1 MNNNQPEMFIPANGL
16 GQYREQVIDIEDTNG
31 RVRRCVQMTPI
42 EVGMAIS
49 TRVGN
54 FKWTGEQQRQVD
66 AAIMKVARTK
76 GLFTADDIWQEL
88 GATFPV
94 TKGLAGRL
102 NAAVRQN
109 IICNTGTVSHAKRGG
124 LHDHAQRLTVWA
136 AYGV

>member
-1 MNNNQPEMFIPANGL
+1 MTPQPELFTPTYGL
-16 GQYREQVIDIEDTNG
+16 GNYREQVIDIVDTNG
-31 RVRRCVQMTPI
+31 RVRRCVQLTPI

-66 AAIMKVARTK
+66 NAIATVAQRN
-76 GLFTADDIWQEL
+76 GLFTADDIWTEL
-88 GATFPV
+88 GPTFPV

-102 NAAVRQN
+102 NAAVKRQV
-109 IICNTGTVSHAKRGG
+109 IQNTGRVTQANRGG
-124 LHDHAQRLTVWA
+124 LHDHAQRLTIWA

>member
-16 GQYREQVIDIEDTNG
+16 GQYHEQVIDIEDTNG

-88 GATFPV
+88 GAAFPV
-94 TKGLAGRL
+94 TKGLAGR
-102 NAAVRQN
+102 
-109 IICNTGTVSHAKRGG
+109 
-124 LHDHAQRLTVWA
+124 
-136 AYGV
+136 